1 MRGGRGHGSAR
12 LLGQAFYDGRG
23 TRSWAFGVR
32 GARLLAARES
42 EIIGNK
48 RAAGRSTNA
57 GFRLRQDAGDPLADV
72 PRFEL
77 ICRPGNEA
85 PVVELDGLPLPERLP
100 GHLQAASLGVQV
112 DESAGDVLAG
122 ADPQLQRRIWPPLP
136 LAIMA

>member
-57 GFRLRQDAGDPLADV
+57 GFRLRQDAGEPLADV
-72 PRFEL
+72 PRFEFAVQAMRL
-77 ICRPGNEA
+77 RWWTVSLSPNAFQDTSKLPRLVYKSMRAPETYSLAPTPSFSVTSGRRCR
-85 PVVELDGLPLPERLP
+85 
-100 GHLQAASLGVQV
+100 
-112 DESAGDVLAG
+112 
-122 ADPQLQRRIWPPLP
+122 
-136 LAIMA
+136 